1 MESEGGVLGEEKMI
15 SVSAN
20 NALRL
25 MFWMRGPLRQQSKQI
40 AYTLM
45 KMCSFAYCSNCA
57 SIRLKVV
64 WIIRKAIYASLNLFF
79 KSCRMS
85 ITWYKIVPIYTRYN
99 PD

>member
-1 MESEGGVLGEEKMI
+1 MWESGKCLTATMMRSQTIPLNYASLSQLKRLLLSTNSRNCSRMESEGGVLGEEKMI

-45 KMCSFAYCSNCA
+45 KMC
-57 SIRLKVV
+57 
-64 WIIRKAIYASLNLFF
+64 
-79 KSCRMS
+79 
-85 ITWYKIVPIYTRYN
+85 
-99 PD
+99 

>member
-45 KMCSFAYCSNCA
+45 KMC
-57 SIRLKVV
+57 
-64 WIIRKAIYASLNLFF
+64 
-79 KSCRMS
+79 
-85 ITWYKIVPIYTRYN
+85 
-99 PD
+99 